1 MDLGLRQAGL
11 PQPALRGPVMVIPL
25 NHTPAP
31 PFLDVSDIRG
41 GGWAGGEDGGS
52 REEQPPHREEA
63 GLPAF
68 PGNRPFDL
76 RQDS

>member
-1 MDLGLRQAGL
+1 MF
-11 PQPALRGPVMVIPL
+11 VTSEV
-25 NHTPAP
+25 
-31 PFLDVSDIRG
+31 G
-41 GGWAGGEDGGS
+41 GGQEGTMVGTKLPEQ
-52 REEQPPHREEA
+52 REQPPHCEEA